1 MGIVA
6 EGRDPPAPAGRQRKL
21 ASRGNWPSGSE
32 NGSGWAGSEEEEREQ
47 TPGEKEKQGM
57 DGQQEATP
65 EKDSFGLRLPQTARD
80 VATHG

>member
-6 EGRDPPAPAGRQRKL
+6 EGRDPPAPAGQQRKL
-21 ASRGNWPSGSE
+21 AE